1 MQTIELIK
9 IEHSRKK
16 GVDCEYIE
24 PTITESC
31 YLKEGDEVIGAYFS
45 DASELFPKL
54 AKYMAV
60 ANAEF
65 LSKRVPKTPLKR
77 SDVMQNKWKHGLTYK
92 EACDAGTVQYSTII
106 GNVPARKLMRRDYHN
121 RSAVHAVESAQTFIK
136 AMLLASN
143 EIEEAM
149 ASVLPEQYEAH
160 KKALEGVDD
169 EWRFGNLFTSSISNY
184 NISAPFH
191 QDISNIKET
200 LNAIYTVRHNSNGGS
215 LYVPDYDAC
224 FEMPSGSLLFYPAWR
239 NMHAVTPI
247 IPTHDGGYRNSLI
260 FYAIKAFK
268 S

>member
-184 NISAPFH
+184 KTS
-191 QDISNIKET
+191 QT
-200 LNAIYTVRHNSNGGS
+200 LR
-215 LYVPDYDAC
+215 
-224 FEMPSGSLLFYPAWR
+224 R
-239 NMHAVTPI
+239 
-247 IPTHDGGYRNSLI
+247 R
-260 FYAIKAFK
+260 
-268 S
+268 